1 MCAQQALELQAGCSA
16 DSNNG
21 QDVCISQQQWDQ
33 FLVAFRD
40 RLKLLRLI
48 ANVGRVSTAPGEACV
63 WVQGSCMQ
71 RVKPCIGQLC
81 CEPAVE

>member
-1 MCAQQALELQAGCSA
+1 VQAGCSA

-21 QDVCISQQQWDQ
+21 QDVCISQQQWEQ

-48 ANVGRVSTAPGEACV
+48 ANVSRALG
-63 WVQGSCMQ
+63 
-71 RVKPCIGQLC
+71 
-81 CEPAVE
+81 PAQHLDMPVCRERLIVCR